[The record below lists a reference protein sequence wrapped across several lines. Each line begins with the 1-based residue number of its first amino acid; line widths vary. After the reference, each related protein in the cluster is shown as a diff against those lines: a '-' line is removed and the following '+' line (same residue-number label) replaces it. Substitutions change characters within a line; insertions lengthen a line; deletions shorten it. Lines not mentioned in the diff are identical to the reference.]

1 LGLGIS
7 NVYNSKSAKNKINI
21 GCLFSGII
29 SNLLQKKR
37 YIFLEKLSL
46 SGNAGTRKEI
56 PITLEYGNSQSII
69 GKKNSSEKEKF
80 EGTSNIKK

>member
-1 LGLGIS
+1 
-7 NVYNSKSAKNKINI
+7 
-21 GCLFSGII
+21 
-29 SNLLQKKR
+29 
-37 YIFLEKLSL
+37 LEKLTL
-46 SGNAGTRKEI
+46 SGNAGTRKQI